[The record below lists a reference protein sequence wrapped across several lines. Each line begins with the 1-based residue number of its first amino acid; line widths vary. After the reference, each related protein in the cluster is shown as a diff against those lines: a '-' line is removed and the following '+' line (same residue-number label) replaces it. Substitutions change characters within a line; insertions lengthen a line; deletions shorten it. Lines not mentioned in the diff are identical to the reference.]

1 MTYEEANILVG
12 KFVEKIK
19 EIGSMNV
26 GHTGSY
32 AYTTGFLASWIAM
45 RVAENPKLVEK
56 LKAS

>member
-12 KFVEKIK
+12 KFVEEIK
-19 EIGSMNV
+19 EMGSMKV

-45 RVAENPKLVEK
+45 RVAENPELAKN
-56 LKAS
+56 LKI